1 MKKKIKW
8 ILTAILAINGTFS
21 AYSQAVVH
29 DPANMAN
36 NIIMQA
42 ESMEEAVE
50 QKLIAQEQLV
60 QFTAQLE
67 MFKDKADKFKK
78 LAGIVAASVE
88 LIEAIEYGTNAF
100 QKITQLRENVTN
112 MDDLTYEEKY
122 KCIMTLVDCGYVITQ
137 KTKHIT
143 ALRDRL
149 KSSTGEEEVTPEQLQ
164 ECIDNLK
171 EKIKEE
177 VVRAICCVDD
187 FIFNAQ
193 FQRTNYDLYCAGL
206 CMGRAKEYWKNGKAV
221 PLQARRVSIKMPN
234 GKTIYYNKPYY
245 R

>member
-8 ILTAILAINGTFS
+8 LLIAILAIKGTSS

-42 ESMEEAVE
+42 ESMEEAIE

-67 MFKDKADKFKK
+67 MFKDKADKFKRI
-78 LAGIVAASVE
+78 AGIVAASVE
-88 LIEAIEYGTNAF
+88 IIEAIEYGTNAF
-100 QKITQLRENVTN
+100 QKITRLRENVTN

-164 ECIDNLK
+164 SYIDDLK
-171 EKIKEE
+171 AKIKEE

-193 FQRTNYDLYCAGL
+193 HRKFHHSHTAICKQLL
-206 CMGRAKEYWKNGKAV
+206 CQLR
-221 PLQARRVSIKMPN
+221 L
-234 GKTIYYNKPYY
+234 KPH
-245 R
+245 